1 MQVALKWLLEEEK
14 RLNVLYSILSK
25 ELLLFI
31 LESYLPVL
39 TEIINTYLAQVVD
52 YEISI
57 KLKENTDKLELETK
71 VLDSKGEREIKSL
84 SWWQKTILKLVWM
97 LAISS
102 YMDTDMLFLDET
114 VNNLD
119 AWTVSRVAEMLDDF
133 VKKKNIWRIR
143 SIWWSYRKRTKAA
156 KAYKGIQKFFF
167 RVRTLQL
174 SLYS

>member
-1 MQVALKWLLEEEK
+1 M
-14 RLNVLYSILSK
+14 NVLYSVLSK

-84 SWWQKTILKLVWM
+84 S
-97 LAISS
+97 
-102 YMDTDMLFLDET
+102 
-114 VNNLD
+114 
-119 AWTVSRVAEMLDDF
+119 
-133 VKKKNIWRIR
+133 
-143 SIWWSYRKRTKAA
+143 
-156 KAYKGIQKFFF
+156 
-167 RVRTLQL
+167 
-174 SLYS
+174 

>member
-1 MQVALKWLLEEEK
+1 
-14 RLNVLYSILSK
+14 
-25 ELLLFI
+25 
-31 LESYLPVL
+31 
-39 TEIINTYLAQVVD
+39 
-52 YEISI
+52 
-57 KLKENTDKLELETK
+57 LELETK

-133 VKKKNIWRIR
+133 VKKKNMKFYTITHNSEIQSMKIWNAILEV
-143 SIWWSYRKRTKAA
+143 KNN
-156 KAYKGIQKFFF
+156 
-167 RVRTLQL
+167 
-174 SLYS
+174 SLKD

>member
-1 MQVALKWLLEEEK
+1 
-14 RLNVLYSILSK
+14 LNVLYSILSK

-84 SWWQKTILKLVWM
+84 S
-97 LAISS
+97 
-102 YMDTDMLFLDET
+102 
-114 VNNLD
+114 
-119 AWTVSRVAEMLDDF
+119 
-133 VKKKNIWRIR
+133 
-143 SIWWSYRKRTKAA
+143 
-156 KAYKGIQKFFF
+156 
-167 RVRTLQL
+167 
-174 SLYS
+174 

>member
-1 MQVALKWLLEEEK
+1 
-14 RLNVLYSILSK
+14 LNVLYSVLSK

-84 SWWQKTILKLVWM
+84 S
-97 LAISS
+97 
-102 YMDTDMLFLDET
+102 
-114 VNNLD
+114 
-119 AWTVSRVAEMLDDF
+119 
-133 VKKKNIWRIR
+133 
-143 SIWWSYRKRTKAA
+143 
-156 KAYKGIQKFFF
+156 
-167 RVRTLQL
+167 
-174 SLYS
+174 

>member
-1 MQVALKWLLEEEK
+1 M
-14 RLNVLYSILSK
+14 NVLYSILSK

-84 SWWQKTILKLVWM
+84 S
-97 LAISS
+97 
-102 YMDTDMLFLDET
+102 
-114 VNNLD
+114 
-119 AWTVSRVAEMLDDF
+119 
-133 VKKKNIWRIR
+133 
-143 SIWWSYRKRTKAA
+143 
-156 KAYKGIQKFFF
+156 
-167 RVRTLQL
+167 
-174 SLYS
+174 

>member
-1 MQVALKWLLEEEK
+1 M
-14 RLNVLYSILSK
+14 SK

-84 SWWQKTILKLVWM
+84 S
-97 LAISS
+97 
-102 YMDTDMLFLDET
+102 
-114 VNNLD
+114 
-119 AWTVSRVAEMLDDF
+119 
-133 VKKKNIWRIR
+133 
-143 SIWWSYRKRTKAA
+143 
-156 KAYKGIQKFFF
+156 
-167 RVRTLQL
+167 
-174 SLYS
+174 

>member
-1 MQVALKWLLEEEK
+1 
-14 RLNVLYSILSK
+14 LSK

-84 SWWQKTILKLVWM
+84 S
-97 LAISS
+97 
-102 YMDTDMLFLDET
+102 
-114 VNNLD
+114 
-119 AWTVSRVAEMLDDF
+119 
-133 VKKKNIWRIR
+133 
-143 SIWWSYRKRTKAA
+143 
-156 KAYKGIQKFFF
+156 
-167 RVRTLQL
+167 
-174 SLYS
+174 